1 MAIANLH
8 ETIQASIAR
17 KAQLQL
23 EIELLQNRKS
33 AAMFQ
38 QGDIQTLMAAEKNAV
53 REKFKNLFNETPEL
67 QDQYLDYTEIP
78 DFEAELDK
86 VLAKNQEQLE
96 ELAAWET
103 MLSNQITVKS
113 TELEELDAYVKSYK
127 EMLTSNIKDDFEF
140 GLG

>member
-23 EIELLQNRKS
+23 EIGLLQSQKS
-33 AAMFQ
+33 AAMFE
-38 QGDIQTLMAAEKNAV
+38 QGDIQTLMACEKNAV
-53 REKFKNLFNETPEL
+53 REKFRKLFEETPEY
-67 QDQYLDYTEIP
+67 QEQYLDYTEIP

-86 VLAKNQEQLE
+86 VLAKNNEQLE

-103 MLSNQITVKS
+103 IISNQITVKS
-113 TELEELDAYVKSYK
+113 TEVEELDAYLKSYK
-127 EMLTSNIKDDFEF
+127 EMLSTNIKDDFEF

>member
-86 VLAKNQEQLE
+86 VLAKNQEQLD

>member
-1 MAIANLH
+1 MAVANLH

-23 EIELLQNRKS
+23 EISLLQSQKS
-33 AAMFQ
+33 AAMFE
-38 QGDIQTLMAAEKNAV
+38 QGDIQTLMACEKNAV
-53 REKFKNLFNETPEL
+53 REKFKNLFDETPEL
-67 QDQYLDYTEIP
+67 QEQYLDYTEMP

-86 VLAKNQEQLE
+86 VLAKNQDQLE

-103 MLSNQITVKS
+103 ILHNQITAKS
-113 TELEELDAYVKSYK
+113 TEVEELDAYVKSYK
-127 EMLTSNIKDDFEF
+127 EMLTSNIKDDYEF